1 MMALGDILAAR
12 ADNARARGTVEAGTL
27 GTVTVEAL
35 PVRELER
42 LMRGA
47 DGDRA
52 VFYAA
57 CRELQGAGAALLRA
71 GKVYRP
77 DQVMALVSDAEA
89 AKAAEAVRA
98 LSGWT
103 GMDGGTVQRTD
114 FPAENTAGDSAGA
127 GKAADTGA
135 SSEASDGTASE
146 AAAHGTDT
154 DKKAA
159 FPAVTSDRRTADIG
173 RSRGQR
179 FDCTA
184 DGTDEGAGAGEAADT
199 GVSSEASDGTA
210 GEAAAHGTD
219 TDKKAAFPA
228 VTSDGRTADN
238 GRSRGQRFDY
248 TADGTDEGAGGQ
260 ASREAEIRPAVVQ
273 VNAEVRRDAV
283 QKKTADA
290 AFRPDTVREKAG
302 KNAEIRHRS
311 VHGEKAGG
319 QASCE
324 FLAEYG
330 EPLPPDG
337 KTQVLPE
344 KSPDAP
350 QNVGVSDKMDGS
362 LQKTEREFLSERAAP
377 ERGYALGLHESK
389 SEIDGR
395 GGANLHES
403 ESENGA
409 GSGNAL
415 HEGESEIAETLHE
428 NKSENDAKGGKT
440 LHESKSEVTGTL
452 HETTSELAER
462 VARELLDG
470 LRRAAWVR

>member
-103 GMDGGTVQRTD
+103 GMDGGTAQRTD
-114 FPAENTAGDSAGA
+114 LPAGNTAGDSAGA
-127 GKAADTGA
+127 GEAADTGA
-135 SSEASDGTASE
+135 SSEASDGRA
-146 AAAHGTDT
+146 
-154 DKKAA
+154 
-159 FPAVTSDRRTADIG
+159 P
-173 RSRGQR
+173 
-179 FDCTA
+179 
-184 DGTDEGAGAGEAADT
+184 
-199 GVSSEASDGTA
+199 
-210 GEAAAHGTD
+210 
-219 TDKKAAFPA
+219 
-228 VTSDGRTADN
+228 DN

-260 ASREAEIRPAVVQ
+260 DSHEADKEAEIRPAVVQ
-273 VNAEVRRDAV
+273 VNAEVRREAV

-330 EPLPPDG
+330 EPFPPDG

-377 ERGYALGLHESK
+377 EDGYALGLHESK
-389 SEIDGR
+389 SEIDGQD
-395 GGANLHES
+395 GASLHEITS
-403 ESENGA
+403 ED
-409 GSGNAL
+409 
-415 HEGESEIAETLHE
+415 
-428 NKSENDAKGGKT
+428 DAKGGKALHESKSEYAEALHET
-440 LHESKSEVTGTL
+440 ESENDAAGGDPLHESKSEVTETL

>member
-1 MMALGDILAAR
+1 MMTLGDILAAR

-103 GMDGGTVQRTD
+103 GMDGGTAQRTD
-114 FPAENTAGDSAGA
+114 FPAENADS
-127 GKAADTGA
+127 
-135 SSEASDGTASE
+135 
-146 AAAHGTDT
+146 
-154 DKKAA
+154 
-159 FPAVTSDRRTADIG
+159 
-173 RSRGQR
+173 
-179 FDCTA
+179 
-184 DGTDEGAGAGEAADT
+184 AGAGEAADT
-199 GVSSEASDGTA
+199 GASSVTSDGTA

-219 TDKKAAFPA
+219 TDKKA
-228 VTSDGRTADN
+228 
-238 GRSRGQRFDY
+238 
-248 TADGTDEGAGGQ
+248 
-260 ASREAEIRPAVVQ
+260 EIRPAVVQ
-273 VNAEVRRDAV
+273 INAEVRREAV
-283 QKKTADA
+283 QKKTADT

-311 VHGEKAGG
+311 VHEEKAGG

-395 GGANLHES
+395 GEANLHES

-428 NKSENDAKGGKT
+428 TESENDAAGGDP
-440 LHESKSEVTGTL
+440 LHESKSEVTETL

>member
-103 GMDGGTVQRTD
+103 ETETNGKVAEVL
-114 FPAENTAGDSAGA
+114 PAENTDGDS
-127 GKAADTGA
+127 
-135 SSEASDGTASE
+135 
-146 AAAHGTDT
+146 
-154 DKKAA
+154 
-159 FPAVTSDRRTADIG
+159 
-173 RSRGQR
+173 
-179 FDCTA
+179 
-184 DGTDEGAGAGEAADT
+184 AGAGEAADT
-199 GVSSEASDGTA
+199 GASSEASDGTA

-228 VTSDGRTADN
+228 VTSDGRTLDN

-260 ASREAEIRPAVVQ
+260 DSQETEIRPAVVQ

-344 KSPDAP
+344 KMPDAP

-377 ERGYALGLHESK
+377 EDGYALGLHESK

-409 GSGNAL
+409 GSGKAL
-415 HEGESEIAETLHE
+415 HEGESEITETLHE
-428 NKSENDAKGGKT
+428 TKSENDAAGGDP
-440 LHESKSEVTGTL
+440 LHESKSEVTETL

>member
-42 LMRGA
+42 LGRGA

-103 GMDGGTVQRTD
+103 ETETNGKVAEVL
-114 FPAENTAGDSAGA
+114 PAENTDGDSAGA

-135 SSEASDGTASE
+135 SSEASDGTAGE
-146 AAAHGTDT
+146 AVAHGADT
-154 DKKAA
+154 DKKAT
-159 FPAVTSDRRTADIG
+159 FPAVTPDRRA
-173 RSRGQR
+173 
-179 FDCTA
+179 
-184 DGTDEGAGAGEAADT
+184 
-199 GVSSEASDGTA
+199 
-210 GEAAAHGTD
+210 
-219 TDKKAAFPA
+219 P
-228 VTSDGRTADN
+228 DN
-238 GRSRGQRFDY
+238 GRPRGQQFDY

-273 VNAEVRRDAV
+273 VNAEVRREAV

-290 AFRPDTVREKAG
+290 AFRPDTVRGKAG
-302 KNAEIRHRS
+302 KNTEIRHRS

-330 EPLPPDG
+330 EPLSPDG

-377 ERGYALGLHESK
+377 EDGYALGLHESK

-409 GSGNAL
+409 GSGKAL
-415 HEGESEIAETLHE
+415 HEGESEITETLHE
-428 NKSENDAKGGKT
+428 TESENDAAGGDP
-440 LHESKSEVTGTL
+440 LHESKSEVTETL

>member
-89 AKAAEAVRA
+89 AKAAEAVRV

-103 GMDGGTVQRTD
+103 GMDGGTAQRTD
-114 FPAENTAGDSAGA
+114 FPAGNTAGDSAGA

-135 SSEASDGTASE
+135 SS
-146 AAAHGTDT
+146 
-154 DKKAA
+154 
-159 FPAVTSDRRTADIG
+159 VT
-173 RSRGQR
+173 
-179 FDCTA
+179 
-184 DGTDEGAGAGEAADT
+184 
-199 GVSSEASDGTA
+199 SDGTA

-228 VTSDGRTADN
+228 VTSDRRTADN
-238 GRSRGQRFDY
+238 GRSRGQRFDH

-260 ASREAEIRPAVVQ
+260 DSHETDKKAEIRPAVVQ

-283 QKKTADA
+283 QKKSADA

-302 KNAEIRHRS
+302 KNTEIRHRS

-377 ERGYALGLHESK
+377 EDGYALGLHESK

-415 HEGESEIAETLHE
+415 HEGESEITETLHE
-428 NKSENDAKGGKT
+428 NKSENDAAGGDP
-440 LHESKSEVTGTL
+440 LHESESEVTETL
-452 HETTSELAER
+452 HETTSELAAR

>member
-1 MMALGDILAAR
+1 MMALGDVLAAR

-103 GMDGGTVQRTD
+103 GMDGGTAQRTD
-114 FPAENTAGDSAGA
+114 FPAENADSAGA
-127 GKAADTGA
+127 GKATDTGA
-135 SSEASDGTASE
+135 
-146 AAAHGTDT
+146 
-154 DKKAA
+154 
-159 FPAVTSDRRTADIG
+159 
-173 RSRGQR
+173 
-179 FDCTA
+179 
-184 DGTDEGAGAGEAADT
+184 
-199 GVSSEASDGTA
+199 SSEASDGTA

-238 GRSRGQRFDY
+238 GRSGDLRSEG
-248 TADGTDEGAGGQ
+248 AGGADEGAGGQ
-260 ASREAEIRPAVVQ
+260 DSHETDKEAEIRPAVVQ
-273 VNAEVRRDAV
+273 VNAEVRREAV

-362 LQKTEREFLSERAAP
+362 LQKTERDFLSERAAP

-415 HEGESEIAETLHE
+415 HEGESEITETLHE
-428 NKSENDAKGGKT
+428 NKSENGAGSGKALHEGESEITETLHETESENDAKGGKT
-440 LHESKSEVTGTL
+440 LHESKSEVTETL

>member
-1 MMALGDILAAR
+1 MMGLGDILAAR

-135 SSEASDGTASE
+135 SSEASDGTA
-146 AAAHGTDT
+146 
-154 DKKAA
+154 
-159 FPAVTSDRRTADIG
+159 
-173 RSRGQR
+173 
-179 FDCTA
+179 
-184 DGTDEGAGAGEAADT
+184 
-199 GVSSEASDGTA
+199 

-219 TDKKAAFPA
+219 TNKKAAFPA
-228 VTSDGRTADN
+228 VTLDGRTADN
-238 GRSRGQRFDY
+238 GRSGDLRSEGAGG
-248 TADGTDEGAGGQ
+248 ADEKAGGQ
-260 ASREAEIRPAVVQ
+260 ASHETDKKAEIRPAVVQ
-273 VNAEVRRDAV
+273 ENAEVRREAV

-330 EPLPPDG
+330 EPLSPDG

-350 QNVGVSDKMDGS
+350 QNVGVSDKLDGS

-389 SEIDGR
+389 SEINGRDG
-395 GGANLHES
+395 ASLHES

-415 HEGESEIAETLHE
+415 HEGESEITKTLHE
-428 NKSENDAKGGKT
+428 TESENGAGSGNA
-440 LHESKSEVTGTL
+440 LHESKSEVTETL

>member
-27 GTVTVEAL
+27 GTVTIEAL

-89 AKAAEAVRA
+89 VKAAEAVRA

-103 GMDGGTVQRTD
+103 GMDGGTAQRTD
-114 FPAENTAGDSAGA
+114 LPAENADS
-127 GKAADTGA
+127 
-135 SSEASDGTASE
+135 
-146 AAAHGTDT
+146 
-154 DKKAA
+154 
-159 FPAVTSDRRTADIG
+159 
-173 RSRGQR
+173 
-179 FDCTA
+179 
-184 DGTDEGAGAGEAADT
+184 AGAGEAADT
-199 GVSSEASDGTA
+199 GASSVTSDGTA

-219 TDKKAAFPA
+219 TDKKA
-228 VTSDGRTADN
+228 
-238 GRSRGQRFDY
+238 
-248 TADGTDEGAGGQ
+248 
-260 ASREAEIRPAVVQ
+260 EIRPAVVQ
-273 VNAEVRRDAV
+273 VNAEVRREAV

-362 LQKTEREFLSERAAP
+362 LQKTERDFLSERAAP
-377 ERGYALGLHESK
+377 EDGYALGLHESK

-415 HEGESEIAETLHE
+415 HETESENDATGGNALHEGESEITETLHE
-428 NKSENDAKGGKT
+428 NKSENDAAGGDP
-440 LHESKSEVTGTL
+440 LHESKSEVTETL

>member
-1 MMALGDILAAR
+1 MMTLGDILAAR

-103 GMDGGTVQRTD
+103 GMDGGTAQRTD
-114 FPAENTAGDSAGA
+114 FPAENADS
-127 GKAADTGA
+127 
-135 SSEASDGTASE
+135 
-146 AAAHGTDT
+146 
-154 DKKAA
+154 
-159 FPAVTSDRRTADIG
+159 
-173 RSRGQR
+173 
-179 FDCTA
+179 
-184 DGTDEGAGAGEAADT
+184 AGAGEAADT
-199 GVSSEASDGTA
+199 GASSVTSDGTA

-219 TDKKAAFPA
+219 TDKKA
-228 VTSDGRTADN
+228 
-238 GRSRGQRFDY
+238 
-248 TADGTDEGAGGQ
+248 
-260 ASREAEIRPAVVQ
+260 EIRPAVVQ
-273 VNAEVRRDAV
+273 INAEVRREAV

-311 VHGEKAGG
+311 VHEEKAGG

-395 GGANLHES
+395 GEANLHES

-428 NKSENDAKGGKT
+428 TESENDAAGGDP
-440 LHESKSEVTGTL
+440 LHESKSEVTEML

>member
-103 GMDGGTVQRTD
+103 ETETNGKVAEVL
-114 FPAENTAGDSAGA
+114 PAENTDGDSAGA
-127 GKAADTGA
+127 DEGADTGA
-135 SSEASDGTASE
+135 SSEASDGTA
-146 AAAHGTDT
+146 G
-154 DKKAA
+154 K
-159 FPAVTSDRRTADIG
+159 
-173 RSRGQR
+173 
-179 FDCTA
+179 
-184 DGTDEGAGAGEAADT
+184 
-199 GVSSEASDGTA
+199 
-210 GEAAAHGTD
+210 AAAHGTD

-260 ASREAEIRPAVVQ
+260 DSHETDKEAEIRPAVVQ
-273 VNAEVRRDAV
+273 INAEVRREAV

-311 VHGEKAGG
+311 VQGEKAGG

-344 KSPDAP
+344 KSPDVP

-415 HEGESEIAETLHE
+415 HEGESEITETLHE
-428 NKSENDAKGGKT
+428 TESEFGAERGGG
-440 LHESKSEVTGTL
+440 LHESKSEVTETL

>member
-103 GMDGGTVQRTD
+103 GMDGGTAQRTD
-114 FPAENTAGDSAGA
+114 LPAGNTAGDSAGA

-135 SSEASDGTASE
+135 
-146 AAAHGTDT
+146 
-154 DKKAA
+154 
-159 FPAVTSDRRTADIG
+159 
-173 RSRGQR
+173 
-179 FDCTA
+179 
-184 DGTDEGAGAGEAADT
+184 
-199 GVSSEASDGTA
+199 SSEASDGTA

-228 VTSDGRTADN
+228 VTSDRRTADN
-238 GRSRGQRFDY
+238 GRSRGQRFDH

-260 ASREAEIRPAVVQ
+260 DSHETDKKAEIRPAVVQ
-273 VNAEVRRDAV
+273 VNAEVRREAV

-344 KSPDAP
+344 KSPDVP

-415 HEGESEIAETLHE
+415 HEGESEITETLHE
-428 NKSENDAKGGKT
+428 TESEFGAERGGG
-440 LHESKSEVTGTL
+440 LHESKSEVTETL

>member
-1 MMALGDILAAR
+1 MMALGEILAAR
-12 ADNARARGTVEAGTL
+12 ADNARARGTVEAGRL

-103 GMDGGTVQRTD
+103 ETETNGKVAEVL
-114 FPAENTAGDSAGA
+114 PAENTDGDS
-127 GKAADTGA
+127 
-135 SSEASDGTASE
+135 
-146 AAAHGTDT
+146 
-154 DKKAA
+154 
-159 FPAVTSDRRTADIG
+159 
-173 RSRGQR
+173 
-179 FDCTA
+179 
-184 DGTDEGAGAGEAADT
+184 AGAGEAADT
-199 GVSSEASDGTA
+199 SASSEASDGTA

-238 GRSRGQRFDY
+238 GRSRGQRFDH

-260 ASREAEIRPAVVQ
+260 DSHETDRKAEIRPAVVQ

-290 AFRPDTVREKAG
+290 AFRPDTVREKAE

-377 ERGYALGLHESK
+377 EHGYALGLHESK

-403 ESENGA
+403 ESENSA
-409 GSGNAL
+409 GSGKAL
-415 HEGESEIAETLHE
+415 HESKSEYAEALHE
-428 NKSENDAKGGKT
+428 NKSENDAAGGDP
-440 LHESKSEVTGTL
+440 LHESKSEVTETL

>member
-103 GMDGGTVQRTD
+103 GMDGGTAQRTD
-114 FPAENTAGDSAGA
+114 LPAGNTAGDSAGA
-127 GKAADTGA
+127 GEAADTGA
-135 SSEASDGTASE
+135 SS
-146 AAAHGTDT
+146 
-154 DKKAA
+154 
-159 FPAVTSDRRTADIG
+159 
-173 RSRGQR
+173 
-179 FDCTA
+179 
-184 DGTDEGAGAGEAADT
+184 
-199 GVSSEASDGTA
+199 
-210 GEAAAHGTD
+210 
-219 TDKKAAFPA
+219 

-238 GRSRGQRFDY
+238 GRSRGQRFDH

-260 ASREAEIRPAVVQ
+260 DSHETEIRPAVVQ
-273 VNAEVRRDAV
+273 VNAEVRREAV

-350 QNVGVSDKMDGS
+350 QNVGVSDKTDGS

-377 ERGYALGLHESK
+377 EDGYALGLHESK

-415 HEGESEIAETLHE
+415 HEGESEITETLHE
-428 NKSENDAKGGKT
+428 TESENDATGGDP
-440 LHESKSEVTGTL
+440 LHESKSEVTETL

>member
-27 GTVTVEAL
+27 GTVTIEAL

-103 GMDGGTVQRTD
+103 GMDGGTAQRTD
-114 FPAENTAGDSAGA
+114 LPAGNTAGDSAGA
-127 GKAADTGA
+127 GKAADTDA
-135 SSEASDGTASE
+135 SSEA
-146 AAAHGTDT
+146 
-154 DKKAA
+154 
-159 FPAVTSDRRTADIG
+159 
-173 RSRGQR
+173 
-179 FDCTA
+179 
-184 DGTDEGAGAGEAADT
+184 
-199 GVSSEASDGTA
+199 
-210 GEAAAHGTD
+210 
-219 TDKKAAFPA
+219 
-228 VTSDGRTADN
+228 SDGRTADN
-238 GRSRGQRFDY
+238 GRSRGQRFDH

-260 ASREAEIRPAVVQ
+260 DSHETDKKAEIRPAVVQ
-273 VNAEVRRDAV
+273 VNAEVRREAV

-311 VHGEKAGG
+311 VHEEKAGG

-415 HEGESEIAETLHE
+415 HESTSEITEALHE
-428 NKSENDAKGGKT
+428 NKSENDAAGGDP
-440 LHESKSEVTGTL
+440 LHESKSEVTETL

>member
-1 MMALGDILAAR
+1 MMTLGDVLAAR

-103 GMDGGTVQRTD
+103 GMDGGTAQRTD
-114 FPAENTAGDSAGA
+114 FPAGNTAGDSAGA
-127 GKAADTGA
+127 GEAADTGA
-135 SSEASDGTASE
+135 
-146 AAAHGTDT
+146 
-154 DKKAA
+154 
-159 FPAVTSDRRTADIG
+159 
-173 RSRGQR
+173 
-179 FDCTA
+179 
-184 DGTDEGAGAGEAADT
+184 
-199 GVSSEASDGTA
+199 SSEASDGTA

-228 VTSDGRTADN
+228 EASDGRAPDN
-238 GRSRGQRFDY
+238 GRSRGQRFDH

-260 ASREAEIRPAVVQ
+260 DSHETDKKAEIRPAVVQ
-273 VNAEVRRDAV
+273 VNAEVRREAV

-377 ERGYALGLHESK
+377 EDGYALGLHESK

-415 HEGESEIAETLHE
+415 HEGESEITETLHE
-428 NKSENDAKGGKT
+428 TESENDATGGDP
-440 LHESKSEVTGTL
+440 LHESKSEVTETL

>member
-35 PVRELER
+35 PVCELER

-103 GMDGGTVQRTD
+103 ETETNGKVAEVL
-114 FPAENTAGDSAGA
+114 PAENTDGDSAGA

-135 SSEASDGTASE
+135 SSEASDA
-146 AAAHGTDT
+146 
-154 DKKAA
+154 
-159 FPAVTSDRRTADIG
+159 
-173 RSRGQR
+173 
-179 FDCTA
+179 
-184 DGTDEGAGAGEAADT
+184 
-199 GVSSEASDGTA
+199 SSEASDGTA

-228 VTSDGRTADN
+228 VTSDRRVPGN
-238 GRSRGQRFDY
+238 GRSRGQRFDH
-248 TADGTDEGAGGQ
+248 TADGTDQGAGGQ
-260 ASREAEIRPAVVQ
+260 DSHETDKKAEIRPAVVQ
-273 VNAEVRRDAV
+273 VNAEVRREAV
-283 QKKTADA
+283 QKKSARA
-290 AFRPDTVREKAG
+290 SFRPDTVREKAG

-319 QASCE
+319 QALCE

-377 ERGYALGLHESK
+377 EDGYALGLHESK

-415 HEGESEIAETLHE
+415 HEGESEITETLHE
-428 NKSENDAKGGKT
+428 NKSENDATGGDP
-440 LHESKSEVTGTL
+440 LHESKSEITETL

>member
-103 GMDGGTVQRTD
+103 GMDGGTAQRTD
-114 FPAENTAGDSAGA
+114 LPVGNTAGDSAGA
-127 GKAADTGA
+127 GEAADTGA
-135 SSEASDGTASE
+135 
-146 AAAHGTDT
+146 
-154 DKKAA
+154 
-159 FPAVTSDRRTADIG
+159 
-173 RSRGQR
+173 
-179 FDCTA
+179 
-184 DGTDEGAGAGEAADT
+184 
-199 GVSSEASDGTA
+199 SSEASDGTA
-210 GEAAAHGTD
+210 GEAAAHGAD

-228 VTSDGRTADN
+228 VTSDGRTAGN

-260 ASREAEIRPAVVQ
+260 DSHETDKEAEIRPAVVQ
-273 VNAEVRRDAV
+273 VNAEVRREAV

-415 HEGESEIAETLHE
+415 HEGESEITETLHE
-428 NKSENDAKGGKT
+428 TESEFGAERGGG
-440 LHESKSEVTGTL
+440 LHESKSERAETM

>member
-1 MMALGDILAAR
+1 MMALGEILAAR

-57 CRELQGAGAALLRA
+57 CRELQGTGAALLRA

-103 GMDGGTVQRTD
+103 GMDGGTAQRTD
-114 FPAENTAGDSAGA
+114 FPAENADSAGA
-127 GKAADTGA
+127 GEAVDTGA
-135 SSEASDGTASE
+135 
-146 AAAHGTDT
+146 
-154 DKKAA
+154 
-159 FPAVTSDRRTADIG
+159 
-173 RSRGQR
+173 
-179 FDCTA
+179 
-184 DGTDEGAGAGEAADT
+184 
-199 GVSSEASDGTA
+199 SSEASDGTA

-228 VTSDGRTADN
+228 VTSDRRAPDN
-238 GRSRGQRFDY
+238 GRSRGQRFDH

-260 ASREAEIRPAVVQ
+260 DSHETDKEAEIRPAVVQ
-273 VNAEVRRDAV
+273 VNAEVRREAV

-311 VHGEKAGG
+311 VHEEKAGG

-389 SEIDGR
+389 SEINGRDG
-395 GGANLHES
+395 ASLHES

-415 HEGESEIAETLHE
+415 HE
-428 NKSENDAKGGKT
+428 
-440 LHESKSEVTGTL
+440 SKSEVTETL

>member
-103 GMDGGTVQRTD
+103 VRAGETGAETADAL
-114 FPAENTAGDSAGA
+114 PAE
-127 GKAADTGA
+127 
-135 SSEASDGTASE
+135 
-146 AAAHGTDT
+146 
-154 DKKAA
+154 
-159 FPAVTSDRRTADIG
+159 RTV
-173 RSRGQR
+173 RGS
-179 FDCTA
+179 
-184 DGTDEGAGAGEAADT
+184 AGAGEAADT
-199 GVSSEASDGTA
+199 GASSVTSDGTA

-228 VTSDGRTADN
+228 VTSDRRTAYN
-238 GRSRGQRFDY
+238 GRSRGQRFDH

-260 ASREAEIRPAVVQ
+260 DSHETDKKAEIRPDVVQ

-415 HEGESEIAETLHE
+415 HEGESEITETLHE
-428 NKSENDAKGGKT
+428 TESENDAKGGKT

>member
-89 AKAAEAVRA
+89 VKAAEAVRA

-103 GMDGGTVQRTD
+103 GMDGGTAQRTD
-114 FPAENTAGDSAGA
+114 LPAENADS
-127 GKAADTGA
+127 
-135 SSEASDGTASE
+135 
-146 AAAHGTDT
+146 
-154 DKKAA
+154 
-159 FPAVTSDRRTADIG
+159 
-173 RSRGQR
+173 
-179 FDCTA
+179 
-184 DGTDEGAGAGEAADT
+184 AGAGEAADT
-199 GVSSEASDGTA
+199 GASSVTSDGTA

-219 TDKKAAFPA
+219 TDKKA
-228 VTSDGRTADN
+228 
-238 GRSRGQRFDY
+238 
-248 TADGTDEGAGGQ
+248 
-260 ASREAEIRPAVVQ
+260 EIRPAVVQ
-273 VNAEVRRDAV
+273 INAEVRREAV

-389 SEIDGR
+389 SEINGRDG
-395 GGANLHES
+395 ASLHES

-415 HEGESEIAETLHE
+415 HE
-428 NKSENDAKGGKT
+428 
-440 LHESKSEVTGTL
+440 SKSEVTETL

>member
-1 MMALGDILAAR
+1 MMALGEILAAR
-12 ADNARARGTVEAGTL
+12 ADNARARGTVEAVRL

-103 GMDGGTVQRTD
+103 ETETNGKVAEVL
-114 FPAENTAGDSAGA
+114 PAENTDGDS
-127 GKAADTGA
+127 
-135 SSEASDGTASE
+135 
-146 AAAHGTDT
+146 
-154 DKKAA
+154 
-159 FPAVTSDRRTADIG
+159 
-173 RSRGQR
+173 
-179 FDCTA
+179 
-184 DGTDEGAGAGEAADT
+184 AGAGEAADT
-199 GVSSEASDGTA
+199 SASSEASDGTA

-238 GRSRGQRFDY
+238 GRPRGQRFDH

-260 ASREAEIRPAVVQ
+260 DSHETDRKAEIRPAVVQ

-290 AFRPDTVREKAG
+290 AFRPDTVREKAE

-330 EPLPPDG
+330 EPLPLDG

-377 ERGYALGLHESK
+377 EDGYALGLHESK

-415 HEGESEIAETLHE
+415 HEGASEITKTLHE
-428 NKSENDAKGGKT
+428 TESENDAAGGDP
-440 LHESKSEVTGTL
+440 LHESKSEITEML

>member
-1 MMALGDILAAR
+1 MMALGEILAAR
-12 ADNARARGTVEAGTL
+12 ADNARAHGTVEAGTL

-35 PVRELER
+35 PPRELER

-103 GMDGGTVQRTD
+103 ETETNGKVAEVL
-114 FPAENTAGDSAGA
+114 PAENTDGDS
-127 GKAADTGA
+127 
-135 SSEASDGTASE
+135 
-146 AAAHGTDT
+146 
-154 DKKAA
+154 
-159 FPAVTSDRRTADIG
+159 
-173 RSRGQR
+173 
-179 FDCTA
+179 
-184 DGTDEGAGAGEAADT
+184 AGAGEAADT
-199 GVSSEASDGTA
+199 GASSEASDGTA

-238 GRSRGQRFDY
+238 GRSGDLRS
-248 TADGTDEGAGGQ
+248 EGAGGADKGAGGQ
-260 ASREAEIRPAVVQ
+260 DSHETDKKAEIRPAVVQ
-273 VNAEVRRDAV
+273 VNAEVRREAV
-283 QKKTADA
+283 QKKSADA

-377 ERGYALGLHESK
+377 EDGYALGLHESK

-395 GGANLHES
+395 GGADLHES

-415 HEGESEIAETLHE
+415 HEGESE
-428 NKSENDAKGGKT
+428 
-440 LHESKSEVTGTL
+440 VTKTL

>member
-1 MMALGDILAAR
+1 MMALGDVLAAR

-103 GMDGGTVQRTD
+103 GMDGGTAQRTD
-114 FPAENTAGDSAGA
+114 FPAENADSAGA
-127 GKAADTGA
+127 GKATDTGA
-135 SSEASDGTASE
+135 SSET
-146 AAAHGTDT
+146 
-154 DKKAA
+154 
-159 FPAVTSDRRTADIG
+159 
-173 RSRGQR
+173 
-179 FDCTA
+179 
-184 DGTDEGAGAGEAADT
+184 
-199 GVSSEASDGTA
+199 SDGTA
-210 GEAAAHGTD
+210 GEAAAHGAD

-228 VTSDGRTADN
+228 VTSDGRTADI

-260 ASREAEIRPAVVQ
+260 DSHETDKKAEIRPAVVQ

-377 ERGYALGLHESK
+377 EDGYALGLHESK

-415 HEGESEIAETLHE
+415 HEGESEIT
-428 NKSENDAKGGKT
+428 K
-440 LHESKSEVTGTL
+440 TL

>member
-1 MMALGDILAAR
+1 MMTLGDILAAR

-103 GMDGGTVQRTD
+103 GMDGGTAQRTD
-114 FPAENTAGDSAGA
+114 FPAENADS
-127 GKAADTGA
+127 
-135 SSEASDGTASE
+135 
-146 AAAHGTDT
+146 
-154 DKKAA
+154 
-159 FPAVTSDRRTADIG
+159 
-173 RSRGQR
+173 
-179 FDCTA
+179 
-184 DGTDEGAGAGEAADT
+184 AGAGEAADT
-199 GVSSEASDGTA
+199 GASSVTSDGTA

-219 TDKKAAFPA
+219 TDKKA
-228 VTSDGRTADN
+228 
-238 GRSRGQRFDY
+238 
-248 TADGTDEGAGGQ
+248 
-260 ASREAEIRPAVVQ
+260 EIRPAVVQ
-273 VNAEVRRDAV
+273 INAEVRREAV

-311 VHGEKAGG
+311 VHEEKAGG

-350 QNVGVSDKMDGS
+350 QNVGVSNKMDGS

-395 GGANLHES
+395 GEANLHES

-428 NKSENDAKGGKT
+428 TESENDAAGGDP
-440 LHESKSEVTGTL
+440 LHESKSEVTEML

>member
-103 GMDGGTVQRTD
+103 GMDGGTAQRTD
-114 FPAENTAGDSAGA
+114 LPAGNTAGDSAGA
-127 GKAADTGA
+127 GEAADTGA
-135 SSEASDGTASE
+135 
-146 AAAHGTDT
+146 
-154 DKKAA
+154 
-159 FPAVTSDRRTADIG
+159 
-173 RSRGQR
+173 
-179 FDCTA
+179 
-184 DGTDEGAGAGEAADT
+184 
-199 GVSSEASDGTA
+199 SSEASDGTA

-228 VTSDGRTADN
+228 EASDGRAPDN

-260 ASREAEIRPAVVQ
+260 DSHEADKEAKIRPAVVQ
-273 VNAEVRRDAV
+273 VNAEVRREAV

-330 EPLPPDG
+330 EPFPPDG

-377 ERGYALGLHESK
+377 EDGYALGLHESK
-389 SEIDGR
+389 SEIDGQD
-395 GGANLHES
+395 GASLHEITS
-403 ESENGA
+403 ED
-409 GSGNAL
+409 
-415 HEGESEIAETLHE
+415 
-428 NKSENDAKGGKT
+428 DAKGGKALHESKSEYAEALHET
-440 LHESKSEVTGTL
+440 ESENDAAGGDPLHESKSEVTETL

>member
-89 AKAAEAVRA
+89 AKAAEAVCA

-103 GMDGGTVQRTD
+103 GMDGGTAQRTD
-114 FPAENTAGDSAGA
+114 FPAGNTAGDSAGA
-127 GKAADTGA
+127 GK
-135 SSEASDGTASE
+135 
-146 AAAHGTDT
+146 
-154 DKKAA
+154 
-159 FPAVTSDRRTADIG
+159 
-173 RSRGQR
+173 
-179 FDCTA
+179 
-184 DGTDEGAGAGEAADT
+184 AADT

-219 TDKKAAFPA
+219 TNKKAAFPA
-228 VTSDGRTADN
+228 VTLDGRTADN
-238 GRSRGQRFDY
+238 GRSGDLRSEGAGG
-248 TADGTDEGAGGQ
+248 ADEKAGGQ
-260 ASREAEIRPAVVQ
+260 ASHETDKKAEIRPAVVQ
-273 VNAEVRRDAV
+273 ENAEVRREAV

-330 EPLPPDG
+330 EPLSPDG

-389 SEIDGR
+389 SEINGRDG
-395 GGANLHES
+395 ASLHES
-403 ESENGA
+403 ESENGAGSGHALHEGESEITKTLHETESENGA

-415 HEGESEIAETLHE
+415 HE
-428 NKSENDAKGGKT
+428 
-440 LHESKSEVTGTL
+440 SKSEVTETL

>member
-12 ADNARARGTVEAGTL
+12 ADNACARGTVEAGTL

-35 PVRELER
+35 PVREQER
-42 LMRGA
+42 LMRAA

-57 CRELQGAGAALLRA
+57 CRELQGAGA
-71 GKVYRP
+71 
-77 DQVMALVSDAEA
+77 
-89 AKAAEAVRA
+89 
-98 LSGWT
+98 
-103 GMDGGTVQRTD
+103 
-114 FPAENTAGDSAGA
+114 

-135 SSEASDGTASE
+135 
-146 AAAHGTDT
+146 
-154 DKKAA
+154 
-159 FPAVTSDRRTADIG
+159 
-173 RSRGQR
+173 
-179 FDCTA
+179 
-184 DGTDEGAGAGEAADT
+184 
-199 GVSSEASDGTA
+199 SSEASDGTA

-228 VTSDGRTADN
+228 VTSDRRAPDN

-260 ASREAEIRPAVVQ
+260 DSHETDKEAEIRPAVVQ
-273 VNAEVRRDAV
+273 VNAEVRREAV
-283 QKKTADA
+283 QKKTVDA

-324 FLAEYG
+324 FFAEYG

-344 KSPDAP
+344 KSPNTP
-350 QNVGVSDKMDGS
+350 QNIGVSDKMDGS

-389 SEIDGR
+389 SEINGQDGASLHEITSEDDAK
-395 GGANLHES
+395 GGKALHES
-403 ESENGA
+403 TSEY
-409 GSGNAL
+409 
-415 HEGESEIAETLHE
+415 AEALHE
-428 NKSENDAKGGKT
+428 NKSENDATGGDP
-440 LHESKSEVTGTL
+440 LHESKSEVAETL

>member
-57 CRELQGAGAALLRA
+57 CRELQGTGAALLRA

-103 GMDGGTVQRTD
+103 ETETNGKVAEVL
-114 FPAENTAGDSAGA
+114 PAENTDGDS
-127 GKAADTGA
+127 
-135 SSEASDGTASE
+135 
-146 AAAHGTDT
+146 
-154 DKKAA
+154 
-159 FPAVTSDRRTADIG
+159 
-173 RSRGQR
+173 
-179 FDCTA
+179 
-184 DGTDEGAGAGEAADT
+184 AGAGEAADT
-199 GVSSEASDGTA
+199 GASSETSDGTA

-238 GRSRGQRFDY
+238 GRSRGQRFDH

-260 ASREAEIRPAVVQ
+260 DSHETDKKAEIRPAVVQ
-273 VNAEVRRDAV
+273 VNAEVRREAV

-290 AFRPDTVREKAG
+290 AIRPDTVREKAE

-330 EPLPPDG
+330 EPLPLDG

-362 LQKTEREFLSERAAP
+362 LQKTERDFLSERAAP
-377 ERGYALGLHESK
+377 EDGYALDLHESK

-415 HEGESEIAETLHE
+415 HEGESEITEP
-428 NKSENDAKGGKT
+428 
-440 LHESKSEVTGTL
+440 L

>member
-103 GMDGGTVQRTD
+103 GMDGGTAQRTD
-114 FPAENTAGDSAGA
+114 FPAENADSAGA
-127 GKAADTGA
+127 DEGADTGA
-135 SSEASDGTASE
+135 SSEASDGRA
-146 AAAHGTDT
+146 
-154 DKKAA
+154 
-159 FPAVTSDRRTADIG
+159 P
-173 RSRGQR
+173 
-179 FDCTA
+179 
-184 DGTDEGAGAGEAADT
+184 
-199 GVSSEASDGTA
+199 
-210 GEAAAHGTD
+210 
-219 TDKKAAFPA
+219 
-228 VTSDGRTADN
+228 DN

-260 ASREAEIRPAVVQ
+260 DSHETDKKAEIRPAVVQ

-415 HEGESEIAETLHE
+415 HEGESEITETLHE
-428 NKSENDAKGGKT
+428 TESENDAAGGDP
-440 LHESKSEVTGTL
+440 LHESKSEVTETL

>member
-103 GMDGGTVQRTD
+103 GMDGGTAQRAD
-114 FPAENTAGDSAGA
+114 LPAGNTAGDSAGA

-135 SSEASDGTASE
+135 
-146 AAAHGTDT
+146 
-154 DKKAA
+154 
-159 FPAVTSDRRTADIG
+159 
-173 RSRGQR
+173 
-179 FDCTA
+179 
-184 DGTDEGAGAGEAADT
+184 
-199 GVSSEASDGTA
+199 SSEASDGTA

-228 VTSDGRTADN
+228 VTSDGHTADN

-260 ASREAEIRPAVVQ
+260 DSHETDKKAEIRPAVVQ
-273 VNAEVRRDAV
+273 VNAEVRREAV

-330 EPLPPDG
+330 EPLPLDG

-362 LQKTEREFLSERAAP
+362 LQKTERDFLSERAAP

-415 HEGESEIAETLHE
+415 HEGESEITETLHE
-428 NKSENDAKGGKT
+428 TESEKDAAGGDP
-440 LHESKSEVTGTL
+440 LHESKSEVTETL

>member
-1 MMALGDILAAR
+1 MMALGEILAAR

-57 CRELQGAGAALLRA
+57 CRELQGTGAALLRA

-103 GMDGGTVQRTD
+103 ETETNGKVAEVL
-114 FPAENTAGDSAGA
+114 PAENTDGDS
-127 GKAADTGA
+127 
-135 SSEASDGTASE
+135 
-146 AAAHGTDT
+146 
-154 DKKAA
+154 
-159 FPAVTSDRRTADIG
+159 
-173 RSRGQR
+173 
-179 FDCTA
+179 
-184 DGTDEGAGAGEAADT
+184 AGAGEAADT
-199 GVSSEASDGTA
+199 GASSETSDGTA

-238 GRSRGQRFDY
+238 GRSRGQRFDH

-260 ASREAEIRPAVVQ
+260 DSHETDKKAEIRPAVVQ
-273 VNAEVRRDAV
+273 VNAEVRREAV

-290 AFRPDTVREKAG
+290 AIRPDTVREKAE

-330 EPLPPDG
+330 EPLPLDG

-362 LQKTEREFLSERAAP
+362 LQKTERDFLSERAAP
-377 ERGYALGLHESK
+377 EDGYALGLHESK

-415 HEGESEIAETLHE
+415 HEGESEITEP
-428 NKSENDAKGGKT
+428 
-440 LHESKSEVTGTL
+440 L

>member
-103 GMDGGTVQRTD
+103 GMDGGTAQRTD
-114 FPAENTAGDSAGA
+114 LPAGNTAGDSAGA
-127 GKAADTGA
+127 GEAADTGA
-135 SSEASDGTASE
+135 
-146 AAAHGTDT
+146 
-154 DKKAA
+154 
-159 FPAVTSDRRTADIG
+159 
-173 RSRGQR
+173 
-179 FDCTA
+179 
-184 DGTDEGAGAGEAADT
+184 
-199 GVSSEASDGTA
+199 SSEASDGTA

-238 GRSRGQRFDY
+238 GRSGDLRSEGAGG
-248 TADGTDEGAGGQ
+248 ADENAGGQ
-260 ASREAEIRPAVVQ
+260 ASREADGAEIRPAVVQ
-273 VNAEVRRDAV
+273 VNAEVRREAV
-283 QKKTADA
+283 QKKTA
-290 AFRPDTVREKAG
+290 DTVREKAG
-302 KNAEIRHRS
+302 KKAEIRHRS

-377 ERGYALGLHESK
+377 EDGYALGLHESK
-389 SEIDGR
+389 
-395 GGANLHES
+395 
-403 ESENGA
+403 SENGA

-415 HEGESEIAETLHE
+415 HETESEITETLHE
-428 NKSENDAKGGKT
+428 NKSENDAAGGNP
-440 LHESKSEVTGTL
+440 LHESKSEVSETL

>member
-103 GMDGGTVQRTD
+103 GMDGGTAQRTD
-114 FPAENTAGDSAGA
+114 LPAGNTAGDSAGA
-127 GKAADTGA
+127 G
-135 SSEASDGTASE
+135 
-146 AAAHGTDT
+146 
-154 DKKAA
+154 
-159 FPAVTSDRRTADIG
+159 
-173 RSRGQR
+173 
-179 FDCTA
+179 
-184 DGTDEGAGAGEAADT
+184 
-199 GVSSEASDGTA
+199 
-210 GEAAAHGTD
+210 
-219 TDKKAAFPA
+219 
-228 VTSDGRTADN
+228 
-238 GRSRGQRFDY
+238 
-248 TADGTDEGAGGQ
+248 EGAGGQ
-260 ASREAEIRPAVVQ
+260 DSHETDKKAEIRPAVVQ
-273 VNAEVRRDAV
+273 VNAEVRREAV

-290 AFRPDTVREKAG
+290 AFRPDTVREKAE

-377 ERGYALGLHESK
+377 EDGYALGLHESK

-415 HEGESEIAETLHE
+415 HEGESEITETLHE
-428 NKSENDAKGGKT
+428 TESENDAAGGDP
-440 LHESKSEVTGTL
+440 LHESKSEVTETL

>member
-103 GMDGGTVQRTD
+103 ETETNGKVAEVS
-114 FPAENTAGDSAGA
+114 PAENTDGDSAGA
-127 GKAADTGA
+127 GEGADTDA
-135 SSEASDGTASE
+135 
-146 AAAHGTDT
+146 
-154 DKKAA
+154 
-159 FPAVTSDRRTADIG
+159 
-173 RSRGQR
+173 
-179 FDCTA
+179 
-184 DGTDEGAGAGEAADT
+184 
-199 GVSSEASDGTA
+199 SSEASDGTA

-228 VTSDGRTADN
+228 VTSDGH
-238 GRSRGQRFDY
+238 

-260 ASREAEIRPAVVQ
+260 DSHETDKEAEIRPAVVQ

-283 QKKTADA
+283 QKQSADA

-377 ERGYALGLHESK
+377 EDGYALGLHESK

-395 GGANLHES
+395 GGANLHEG

-415 HEGESEIAETLHE
+415 HEGESEITE
-428 NKSENDAKGGKT
+428 
-440 LHESKSEVTGTL
+440 TL

>member
-12 ADNARARGTVEAGTL
+12 ALSARARGTVEAGTL

-103 GMDGGTVQRTD
+103 ETETNGKVAEVL
-114 FPAENTAGDSAGA
+114 PAENTDGDSAGA
-127 GKAADTGA
+127 GKAADTRA
-135 SSEASDGTASE
+135 
-146 AAAHGTDT
+146 
-154 DKKAA
+154 
-159 FPAVTSDRRTADIG
+159 
-173 RSRGQR
+173 
-179 FDCTA
+179 
-184 DGTDEGAGAGEAADT
+184 
-199 GVSSEASDGTA
+199 SSEASDGTA
-210 GEAAAHGTD
+210 GEVAAHGTD

-228 VTSDGRTADN
+228 VTSDGRTADI
-238 GRSRGQRFDY
+238 GRSRGQRFDH

-273 VNAEVRRDAV
+273 VNAEVRRKAV

-344 KSPDAP
+344 KSPDVP

-395 GGANLHES
+395 GGADLHES

-409 GSGNAL
+409 GSGNVL
-415 HEGESEIAETLHE
+415 HEGESEITETLHE
-428 NKSENDAKGGKT
+428 TESEFGAERGGG
-440 LHESKSEVTGTL
+440 LHESKSEVTETL

>member
-103 GMDGGTVQRTD
+103 GMDGGTAQRTD
-114 FPAENTAGDSAGA
+114 FPAGNTAGDSAGA
-127 GKAADTGA
+127 GK
-135 SSEASDGTASE
+135 
-146 AAAHGTDT
+146 
-154 DKKAA
+154 
-159 FPAVTSDRRTADIG
+159 
-173 RSRGQR
+173 
-179 FDCTA
+179 
-184 DGTDEGAGAGEAADT
+184 AADT

-219 TDKKAAFPA
+219 TNKKAAFPA
-228 VTSDGRTADN
+228 VTLDGRTADN
-238 GRSRGQRFDY
+238 GRSGDLRSEGAGG
-248 TADGTDEGAGGQ
+248 ADEKAGGQ
-260 ASREAEIRPAVVQ
+260 ASHETDKKAEIRPAVVQ
-273 VNAEVRRDAV
+273 ENAEVRREAV

-330 EPLPPDG
+330 EPLSPDG

-389 SEIDGR
+389 SEINGRDG
-395 GGANLHES
+395 ASLHES

-415 HEGESEIAETLHE
+415 HEGESEITKTLHE
-428 NKSENDAKGGKT
+428 TESENGAGSGNA
-440 LHESKSEVTGTL
+440 LHESKSEVTETL